1 MNLPNPPMAESAG
14 LREIKSYLSV
24 LSAELRRI
32 LLNLDESNLSAE
44 ALSRL
49 KASFSKADAASKLLN
64 RFTVRGDFTGKA
76 SGITG
81 ILPLENG
88 GTGAA
93 DDADARANLGLADT
107 GFQNAELCPG
117 VTVPAGSAVGWRR
130 IGNHVFAQ
138 AHPVF
143 SYSASQIAIASGFPA
158 PVLPAE
164 FPCLP
169 PVDQVLCIMSVFYHI
184 PPGNAITAS
193 LSWNKSGLIPPGE
206 GLSDKK
212 TVRGGKNP
220 RIGAI
225 SKSSQY
231 ALAANPA

>member
-64 RFTVRGDFTGKA
+64 RFTARGDLTGKA

-88 GTGAA
+88 GTGAS

-158 PVLPAE
+158 PPRDLCFLFIATDAERPAE
-164 FPCLP
+164 RDLGLQP
-169 PVDQVLCIMSVFYHI
+169 DR
-184 PPGNAITAS
+184 S
-193 LSWNKSGLIPPGE
+193 LFSDNRHSGLD
-206 GLSDKK
+206 LDD
-212 TVRGGKNP
+212 
-220 RIGAI
+220 
-225 SKSSQY
+225 
-231 ALAANPA
+231 L